1 MGSGYE
7 EIDLGRVRTSP
18 VSDRE
23 SKVTVDMMGRPVKG
37 GKAFRKWLD
46 SLPDQ
51 LAVARLRKL
60 TLAMRRARSAKGR
73 ELIWMAGAHVI
84 KCGLSP
90 YLADLMK
97 RGYITALALN
107 GAGIIHD
114 LEFAF
119 FGKTSEDVSAQLEKG
134 EFGFA
139 EETAG
144 LLFDAVDMGAA
155 EGLGLGEAV
164 GRFIAASDAP
174 WKDVSITSRASL
186 EKVPVTVHVAVGTDI
201 IVQHPGF
208 DGSLWGELS
217 ARDFRIFAA
226 RVNALG
232 ENGGVIVNAGSAVI
246 LPEVF
251 LKALSVARNLGAGFE
266 RITTCNLD
274 MTSHYRPGENVL
286 ARPAAFGGEA
296 ISLTGHHEIMI
307 PLIYSALLT

>member
-1 MGSGYE
+1 MGSGYK
-7 EIDLGRVRTSP
+7 EIDLSKVKTSP
-18 VSDRE
+18 FSERE
-23 SKVTVDMMGRPVKG
+23 SKVTVDMMGTPVKG
-37 GKAFRKWLD
+37 GKGFRKWLD

-51 LAVARLRKL
+51 LAVVRLRKL

-90 YLADLMK
+90 YLADLMRK
-97 RGYITALALN
+97 GYVTTLALN

-114 LEFAF
+114 LELAF

-139 EETAG
+139 EETAA
-144 LLFDAVDMGAA
+144 LLFEAVDKGAA
-155 EGLGLGEAV
+155 DGLGLGEAV
-164 GRFIAASDAP
+164 GRFIASSDAP
-174 WKDVSITSRASL
+174 YREVSITSRAAR

-201 IVQHPGF
+201 VVQHPGF

-226 RVNALG
+226 RVQALG

-251 LKALSVARNLGAGFE
+251 LKAMSVARNLGAGFE
-266 RITTCNLD
+266 GITSCNLD

-286 ARPAAFGGEA
+286 SRPSAFGGEA